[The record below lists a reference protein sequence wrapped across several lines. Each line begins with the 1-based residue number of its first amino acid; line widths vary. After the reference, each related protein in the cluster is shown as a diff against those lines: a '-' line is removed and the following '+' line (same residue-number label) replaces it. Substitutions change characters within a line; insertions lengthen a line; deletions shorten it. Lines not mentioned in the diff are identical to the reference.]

1 VTPPTVA
8 SPAATSS
15 AATGPGHVTPTPTR
29 SAVGGTPTAK
39 AKRPAGPV
47 LRTSYPGITKLVI
60 VESYLN
66 KTPAGIVALNTVAAY
81 TSALAT
87 VTLDGTIEPARR
99 LASRSCTSCQSDI
112 KRIGGYIDKHQRA
125 VGTDGKLSRWT
136 SVALFLRSISD
147 SGLATVE
154 FDGIEATLQLRS
166 SSGTVLA
173 QQAGDVISDD
183 EIVQTGSNPRITA
196 EVSR

>member
-1 VTPPTVA
+1 MTTTSPPVV
-8 SPAATSS
+8 PAS
-15 AATGPGHVTPTPTR
+15 AAPSRSVPPTR
-29 SAVGGTPTAK
+29 SPQ
-39 AKRPAGPV
+39 RRSGPV
-47 LRTSYPGITKLVI
+47 LRTSYPGISRLVI
-60 VESYLN
+60 VESSLN
-66 KTPAGIVALNTVAAY
+66 QMPAGITALNTVAAY

-112 KRIGGYIDKHQRA
+112 KRIGGYIDKHQTA

-154 FDGIEATLQLRS
+154 FDGTEATLQLRS

-183 EIVQTGSNPRITA
+183 EIVQTGLNPRITA